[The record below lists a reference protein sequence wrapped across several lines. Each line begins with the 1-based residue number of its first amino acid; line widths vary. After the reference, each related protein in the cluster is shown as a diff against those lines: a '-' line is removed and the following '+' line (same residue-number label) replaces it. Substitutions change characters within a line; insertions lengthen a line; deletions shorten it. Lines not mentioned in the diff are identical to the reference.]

1 MASKRKKILVFCPH
15 PVGYAPG
22 QRLKYEQY
30 FEHWRRNGFDI
41 TVSSFMT
48 VRMQKIVYKKG
59 YFLEKAFWVFWGYLR
74 RFFDLFRIRSY
85 DIVYSFLWITPFGP
99 PVFESLVSGLSRK
112 LIFDIDDLVYMKNE
126 NEKWYSRLF
135 KGRNKPIYLMK
146 KADHIITCTPYL
158 TEFAQKFNVNTTDIS
173 STINTSTYQ
182 PVNKYAND
190 KKLTLGWSGSHSTV
204 RYLRLLHPVLKELRK
219 EVDFKLI
226 VMGDASF
233 TLEGIDVEAYPWSE
247 ENEIPVLQ
255 KMDIGLYPLP
265 LDEEWVYGKSGLKA
279 LQYMAMGLPVI
290 ATGIGAN
297 FRVIEDGAT
306 GFLVTTPE
314 EWLSRLKMLI
324 NNADLRRD
332 FGTKGR
338 EKVDEKY
345 SVRANEPVYLG
356 ILNKVFQLPERLN
369 KRIHK
374 SRVARNAV

>member
-1 MASKRKKILVFCPH
+1 MRKKILVLCPH

-30 FEHWRRNGFDI
+30 FDHWKKNGYEI

-48 VRMQKIVYKKG
+48 IRMQKIVYRKG
-59 YFLEKAFWVFWGYLR
+59 YFFEKVFWTFLGYVR
-74 RFFDLFRIRSY
+74 RFFDLFRIRRY
-85 DIVYSFLWITPFGP
+85 DIVYTFLWVTPFGP
-99 PVFESLVSGLSRK
+99 PFFESLVNGLSRK

-126 NEKWYSRLF
+126 KADKWYSRLF

-158 TEFAQKFNVNTTDIS
+158 DEFARKFNANTTDIS
-173 STINTSTYQ
+173 STINTKSYQ
-182 PVNKYAND
+182 PINKYTND
-190 KKLTLGWSGSHSTV
+190 KKITLGWSGSHSTV
-204 RYLRLLHPVLKELRK
+204 RYLRILHSILKELRK

-297 FRVIEDGAT
+297 FRVIDDGKT

-314 EWLSRLKMLI
+314 EWLARLKILI
-324 NNADLRRD
+324 NDANLRRE
-332 FGTKGR
+332 FGVNGR
-338 EKVDEKY
+338 MKVENKY
-345 SVRANEPVYLG
+345 SIIANEQVYLG
-356 ILNKVFQLPERLN
+356 ILNKVIQLPERLN
-369 KRIHK
+369 KQKNK
-374 SRVARNAV
+374 SSIAPNTV

>member
-1 MASKRKKILVFCPH
+1 
-15 PVGYAPG
+15 
-22 QRLKYEQY
+22 
-30 FEHWRRNGFDI
+30 
-41 TVSSFMT
+41 
-48 VRMQKIVYKKG
+48 
-59 YFLEKAFWVFWGYLR
+59 
-74 RFFDLFRIRSY
+74 
-85 DIVYSFLWITPFGP
+85 
-99 PVFESLVSGLSRK
+99 

-219 EVDFKLI
+219 EVDFKLM
-226 VMGDASF
+226 VMGDSSF

-290 ATGIGAN
+290 ATAIGAN
-297 FRVIEDGAT
+297 FRVIDDGAT

-314 EWLSRLKMLI
+314 EWLSKLKMLI
-324 NNADLRRD
+324 NNAELRRD

-369 KRIHK
+369 KGVHK